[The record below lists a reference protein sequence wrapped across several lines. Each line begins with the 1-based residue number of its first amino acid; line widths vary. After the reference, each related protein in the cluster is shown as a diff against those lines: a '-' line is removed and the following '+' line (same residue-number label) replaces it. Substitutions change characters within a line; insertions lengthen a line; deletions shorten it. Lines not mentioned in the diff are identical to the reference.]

1 MSASLFS
8 GLMISGDYNSFNVG
22 KSVEVFLPSSSAGQH
37 CELPDLPARRWSHS
51 MAGKTV
57 CGGGEYSSDSLTSC
71 FSLSDGGTWER
82 TTDLLESR

>member
-22 KSVEVFLPSSSAGQH
+22 KSVEVFLPSSSDGQH

-51 MAGKTV
+51 MEAKTV
-57 CGGGEYSSDSLTSC
+57 CGGGEYNSDSLASC
-71 FSLSDGGTWER
+71 ISLTDDGTWQR
-82 TTDLLESR
+82 TTTLLEKR